1 MKRPAGEYE
10 ETYNLA
16 ARFLRVFQILTYLTQ
31 QETPDA
37 TTDALNVNQLRA
49 LGVIYNKPGITQKE
63 LAQALDITA
72 ASVSISVGKLVD
84 LDLVEK
90 QADPDDGRVLRLYL
104 GPQGQRMIKHIEAER
119 TNMIADLLGNL
130 PIDEQQV
137 VVEALERA
145 LVAREQRLQVEQ

>member
-16 ARFLRVFQILTYLTQ
+16 ARFLRVFQIMTKLTKQ
-31 QETPDA
+31 DTPDA

-49 LGVIYNKPGITQKE
+49 LGVIYNEPGITQKE
-63 LAQALDITA
+63 LAQSLDITA
-72 ASVSISVGKLVD
+72 ASVSISVGKMVKANL
-84 LDLVEK
+84 LEK
-90 QADPDDGRVLRLYL
+90 QPDPDDGRVLRLYL
-104 GPQGQRMIKHIEAER
+104 GPQGQRMIKHIENEQ
-119 TNMIADLLGNL
+119 TNMVADLLGNL
-130 PIDEQQV
+130 SLDEQQI